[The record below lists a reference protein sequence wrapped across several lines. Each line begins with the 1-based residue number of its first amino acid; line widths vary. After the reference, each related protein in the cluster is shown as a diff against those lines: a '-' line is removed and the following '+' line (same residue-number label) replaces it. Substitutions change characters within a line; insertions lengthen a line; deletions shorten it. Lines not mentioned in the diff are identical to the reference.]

1 MILGWSTRSTGGKP
15 ACVLHLGE
23 IEINKIQKIHL
34 EDFFFS
40 LEIFN
45 VLNQSWSHGETCR
58 KISVNSTKET
68 FSQRMRKYYLL

>member
-45 VLNQSWSHGETCR
+45 VLNQSWSHGE
-58 KISVNSTKET
+58 ISVNSTKET
-68 FSQRMRKYYLL
+68 FSQRMRKYYPL

>member
-1 MILGWSTRSTGGKP
+1 MILGWSTTSTGGKP

-23 IEINKIQKIHL
+23 IEINKIHL

-68 FSQRMRKYYLL
+68 FSQRMRKYYPL